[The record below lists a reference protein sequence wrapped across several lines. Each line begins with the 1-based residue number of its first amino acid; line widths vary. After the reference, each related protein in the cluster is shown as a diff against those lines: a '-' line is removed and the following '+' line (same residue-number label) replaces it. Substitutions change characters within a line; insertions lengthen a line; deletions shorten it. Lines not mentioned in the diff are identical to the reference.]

1 MPLPQLIASAQREWA
16 TGKPPGAA
24 CALFRH
30 IAAALKAQPAP
41 PVASDEDAATD
52 DADDEPE

>member
-1 MPLPQLIASAQREWA
+1 
-16 TGKPPGAA
+16 
-24 CALFRH
+24 LFRH

-41 PVASDEDAATD
+41 PVASDEDATTDDAD